1 MTAVGA
7 ASYAL
12 TNRNRDKFLSMAEER
27 LSELTGGAAGEEG
40 AAAAAAHSAGSA
52 AGAGSGA
59 VWDKRDV
66 RKLRARKLLS
76 LADEE
81 TLTTSDLR
89 ALFRLLDEDGNH
101 EVSARVR
108 MRANARPPRAR
119 TLSRAF

>member
-1 MTAVGA
+1 MPIVAMTAVGA

-12 TNRNRDKFLSMAEER
+12 TNRNREKFLSMAEER
-27 LSELTGGAAGEEG
+27 LSELTGG
-40 AAAAAAHSAGSA
+40 A

-101 EVSARVR
+101 EVSA
-108 MRANARPPRAR
+108 
-119 TLSRAF
+119 

>member
-1 MTAVGA
+1 MSLVAMTAVGA

-12 TNRNRDKFLSMAEER
+12 TNRNREKFLSMAEER
-27 LSELTGGAAGEEG
+27 LSELTGADAGGAAGEEEG
-40 AAAAAAHSAGSA
+40 AAAAAAAHSAGSA

-101 EVSARVR
+101 EVSA
-108 MRANARPPRAR
+108 
-119 TLSRAF
+119 

>member
-1 MTAVGA
+1 MPIVAMTAVGA

-12 TNRNRDKFLSMAEER
+12 TNRNREKFLSMAEER
-27 LSELTGGAAGEEG
+27 LSELTGADAGGAAGEEG

-101 EVSARVR
+101 EVSA
-108 MRANARPPRAR
+108 
-119 TLSRAF
+119 

>member
-1 MTAVGA
+1 MSLVAMTAVGA

-12 TNRNRDKFLSMAEER
+12 TNRNREKFLSMAEER
-27 LSELTGGAAGEEG
+27 LSELTGADAGGAAGEEEG

-101 EVSARVR
+101 EVSA
-108 MRANARPPRAR
+108 
-119 TLSRAF
+119 

>member
-1 MTAVGA
+1 MPVLNMTAVGA

-12 TNRNRDKFLSMAEER
+12 TNRNREKFLSMAEER
-27 LSELTGGAAGEEG
+27 LSEITGAGEEG
-40 AAAAAAHSAGSA
+40 AAHSAAHSAGSA
-52 AGAGSGA
+52 AGAGSGS

-81 TLTTSDLR
+81 TLTTTDLR

-101 EVSARVR
+101 EVSA
-108 MRANARPPRAR
+108 
-119 TLSRAF
+119 